1 MCVCNQTFNK
11 APRPS
16 LQMTSCLWQPPKL
29 PQLQAPSLQLLQA
42 PRWPSNLL
50 LPFASLNPGHTL
62 KQNTTELHTGCQGPL
77 SEVPWVLRVVH
88 ALGTLRKRLNW
99 RGKES
104 LGKKK
109 NRTQLDSAVKRRRNL
124 ESSSEAASIGD
135 AEPGERSLQDNK
147 ESAWCNFRSLSG
159 TS

>member
-1 MCVCNQTFNK
+1 MFVIRHST
-11 APRPS
+11 RH
-16 LQMTSCLWQPPKL
+16 
-29 PQLQAPSLQLLQA
+29 
-42 PRWPSNLL
+42 
-50 LPFASLNPGHTL
+50 PGHHYKWPPAFDSLPNFPNYRLPPCNYSRLPADLLTSFCHLHPWTQGTL

-109 NRTQLDSAVKRRRNL
+109 NRTQLDSAVKRRTNL